1 MDGNFHL
8 FISSELSQNSQYK
21 LYIQLIQ
28 DLNQILIMIDF
39 YRTNIF
45 FELYEIEDIEYLCNM
60 DINEIYKNITESYQ
74 NNQIKI
80 SISRD
85 ELTLIFK
92 ENKQLKL
99 PERRSDEYYNELN
112 KIFHLCNDKLE
123 KIKLENENLKQQNIS
138 KNVKEKD
145 ILEEI
150 TKLNDLLNQNIDNEK
165 KYQKRIDTLENEF
178 NELKSQIDSEKNS
191 EESTNK
197 YKPINSKSEKEKD
210 YNHINFNLLSKPP
223 YFNNENPSQI
233 YNKYEKQN
241 QNMNLNKSQFFNT
254 YENIAKIY
262 QSINNIKSIIINI
275 SKK

>member
-112 KIFHLCNDKLE
+112 KIKVL
-123 KIKLENENLKQQNIS
+123 IKDNIDLFLLFQNII
-138 KNVKEKD
+138 
-145 ILEEI
+145 IL
-150 TKLNDLLNQNIDNEK
+150 
-165 KYQKRIDTLENEF
+165 
-178 NELKSQIDSEKNS
+178 
-191 EESTNK
+191 
-197 YKPINSKSEKEKD
+197 
-210 YNHINFNLLSKPP
+210 
-223 YFNNENPSQI
+223 
-233 YNKYEKQN
+233 
-241 QNMNLNKSQFFNT
+241 
-254 YENIAKIY
+254 
-262 QSINNIKSIIINI
+262 IIIKKIILCCKSKHKFNCFKKTKAFQVLNETNI
-275 SKK
+275 NIQNSQK

>member
-138 KNVKEKD
+138 KNKE
-145 ILEEI
+145 
-150 TKLNDLLNQNIDNEK
+150 
-165 KYQKRIDTLENEF
+165 
-178 NELKSQIDSEKNS
+178 
-191 EESTNK
+191 
-197 YKPINSKSEKEKD
+197 
-210 YNHINFNLLSKPP
+210 
-223 YFNNENPSQI
+223 
-233 YNKYEKQN
+233 
-241 QNMNLNKSQFFNT
+241 
-254 YENIAKIY
+254 
-262 QSINNIKSIIINI
+262 
-275 SKK
+275 